1 MRGKLLV
8 VIFTLVLVATWS
20 NLGGA
25 AGPMPYNLD
34 KAERGFYEPAKGPPS
49 PTAVAADAM
58 IGRPVGLLTTALSTG
73 IFVLTLPFT
82 VPSGSVRE
90 ASWGLVGQPAGWT
103 FRRPLGRSDPQYDRP
118 GVFK

>member
-8 VIFTLVLVATWS
+8 VFLTIILVGTWS

-34 KAERGFYEPAKGPPS
+34 KAERGFHDPPKGLPS
-49 PTAVAADAM
+49 PAAVAVDAI
-58 IGRPVGLLTTALSTG
+58 IGRPLGMLTTLAGTG
-73 IFVLTLPFT
+73 VFIATLHYNI
-82 VPSGSVRE
+82 PSGSVRE
-90 ASWGLVGQPAGWT
+90 ASWGLVGQPYGWT
-103 FRRPLGRSDPQYDRP
+103 FRRALGRNDPQYDRP